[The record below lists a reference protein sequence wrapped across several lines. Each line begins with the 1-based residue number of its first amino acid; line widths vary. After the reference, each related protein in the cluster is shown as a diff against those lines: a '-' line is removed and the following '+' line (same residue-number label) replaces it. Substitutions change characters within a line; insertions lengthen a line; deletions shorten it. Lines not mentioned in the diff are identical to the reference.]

1 MNSIENLAEFYKHC
15 LNITANQRPNYNA
28 CPLFSGWMRCYIT
41 PYLINNEVDN
51 TVSQIFKDEKGEE
64 FCKFKN
70 LLLYTLKDYIDYFS
84 MIGTDNNVIHKT
96 TNLISYL
103 SNMSETD
110 IIYEIENNCDIFP
123 SYNSCDHEL
132 VIPESYNLTLIN
144 DLQIKKE
151 QEQQELEQFNLTY
164 NSSEDDEINDNQQN
178 NIISGP

>member
-51 TVSQIFKDEKGEE
+51 TVSQIFKDAKGEE

-70 LLLYTLKDYIDYFS
+70 LLLYTLNDYKEYIS

-110 IIYEIENNCDIFP
+110 IIYEIETNCDIFP